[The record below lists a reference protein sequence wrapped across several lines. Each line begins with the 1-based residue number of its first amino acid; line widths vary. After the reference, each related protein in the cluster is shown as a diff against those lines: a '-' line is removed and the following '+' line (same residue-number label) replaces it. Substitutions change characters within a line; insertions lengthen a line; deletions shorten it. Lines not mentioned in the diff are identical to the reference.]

1 MLDWLREASD
11 LFAPLSKLA
20 ALSKNEALQI
30 AVFSAGNRI
39 HAEIR
44 RWNDEV
50 WDTIFENIDAER
62 LTPFGEVLTP
72 S

>member
-1 MLDWLREASD
+1 MLDWWREASD

-39 HAEIR
+39 HAEISVGTMR
-44 RWNDEV
+44 SGTLSSR
-50 WDTIFENIDAER
+50 T
-62 LTPFGEVLTP
+62 
-72 S
+72 